1 MGAFTASLM
10 IKALD
15 GLSERAVVTA
25 NNIANAG
32 SPNFRPSHVSF
43 ETALA
48 SAATRG
54 TAAVRGVKPQIQRD
68 SMATSEQRVDLEL
81 ATASATATRY
91 AALIEILGRQLQIDA
106 LAISRNS

>member
-1 MGAFTASLM
+1 LSDFTANLM

-15 GLSERAVVTA
+15 GLSARAIVTA
-25 NNIANAG
+25 NNIANSG

-43 ETALA
+43 EQALA

-54 TAAVRGVKPQIQRD
+54 PEAVRGVEPRTEMD
-68 SMATSEQRVDLEL
+68 PAGSNLRLDLEL
-81 ATASATATRY
+81 ASASSTATRY
-91 AALIEILGRQLQIDA
+91 AALIEILGRQLQLDD